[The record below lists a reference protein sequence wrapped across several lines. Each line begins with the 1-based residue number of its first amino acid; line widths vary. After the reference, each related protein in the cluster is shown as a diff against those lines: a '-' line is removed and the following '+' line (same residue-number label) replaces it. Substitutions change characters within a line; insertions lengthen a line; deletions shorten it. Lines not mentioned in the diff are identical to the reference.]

1 LVRRAAVFLYADRDS
16 SSILRIESSRHPVD
30 DPIVIIVVMLLL
42 AVTSG
47 YVSWAFSSLRKARNA
62 IRAAW
67 HVVES
72 ANGQRA
78 DEVTQVLAK
87 MSEVIAPVHLD
98 ALRRAHDRV
107 FTAVGPRGADQADR
121 MLRAALEGAWINAP
135 RSSEAKELQVRC
147 EAATRQI
154 DEAARDY
161 NVRVAQYE
169 KLRASDARRL
179 LSDILGFER
188 ESYFANESFGVSGE
202 VTAETTKR
210 SPMRAAIPGM
220 PSIDP
225 TLDPSLGLLPPDRVA
240 FARPVVNVMD
250 MMASSSSAPTP
261 EEESIIDEQEA
272 PVFAPALPQDN
283 PLAMFSPRGSILS
296 SDD

>member
-1 LVRRAAVFLYADRDS
+1 
-16 SSILRIESSRHPVD
+16 
-30 DPIVIIVVMLLL
+30 MLLL
-42 AVTSG
+42 AATSG

-78 DEVTQVLAK
+78 EEVTQVLAK
-87 MSEVIAPVHLD
+87 LSEVIAPVHLD

-121 MLRAALEGAWINAP
+121 MMRAALDGAWINAP

-161 NVRVAQYE
+161 NVKVANYE
-169 KLRASDARRL
+169 KLRAADSRRM

-188 ESYFANESFGVSGE
+188 ESFFANESSGSSGE
-202 VTAETTKR
+202 TAGETTTTTR
-210 SPMRAAIPGM
+210 SAMRAAFPGM

-250 MMASSSSAPTP
+250 LVSTSASDIEAEGASDADEEP
-261 EEESIIDEQEA
+261 EALQ
-272 PVFAPALPQDN
+272 PALPQHN
-283 PLAMFSPRGSILS
+283 PLGAFAPRGSILS
-296 SDD
+296 SNE